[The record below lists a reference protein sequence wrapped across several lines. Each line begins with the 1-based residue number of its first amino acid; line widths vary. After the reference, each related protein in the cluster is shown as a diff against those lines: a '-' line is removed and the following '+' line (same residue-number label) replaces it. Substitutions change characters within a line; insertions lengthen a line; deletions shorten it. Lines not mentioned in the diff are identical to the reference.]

1 MKICTCLEKQT
12 KVQKKV
18 SVSIGVWKTYFY
30 DHKCDCEF
38 ECVGWRILH
47 NCFYTNMYKQMPC
60 FYLVRMIILYF
71 IEHIY
76 WCVCKRVCKLA
87 CMCECMWD
95 LENEREKNV
104 CNHFV
109 HGFWKREEKR
119 KKKVIG
125 EGSWKLHGQHSAE
138 GLVEVFTLFFC
149 HWCCVALSL
158 SSDWTVKSQ
167 VIGCWNLILCV

>member
-12 KVQKKV
+12 KEQKKV

-119 KKKVIG
+119 KKK
-125 EGSWKLHGQHSAE
+125 WLARA
-138 GLVEVFTLFFC
+138 VENCMASTQQKGWLRY
-149 HWCCVALSL
+149 SL
-158 SSDWTVKSQ
+158 SSFA
-167 VIGCWNLILCV
+167 IGAVLLSRSPLIGQLRAKWLVAEI